1 MTEIKTR
8 RKMDEIPHSVRR
20 SQAVLQYGVGAMIDF
35 PSQVLMTATSVLW
48 ENPDIIHDERLEKLL
63 GVSEFITPSDC
74 GIPFVRFPRWYFCP
88 KCRKFKPI
96 EEWQKEYK
104 AKSARKNMPD
114 NDPYMIGKPVCSED
128 RQELVPAR
136 IVTVCKHGHID
147 DFPWIKW
154 VHCKNRFG
162 EKEVCSHPQ
171 LLFKTGSSATS
182 GLEGVEVECTNC
194 GAKASLFGAFNKDT
208 FEVETKD
215 SKFGTDFHC
224 TGRHPWKNEKSM
236 CSEYPQTKQRGASS
250 VYFPRIIS
258 SLVIPPYSGLLNDK
272 IEKSDALRKLS
283 DIIGDGIDDFC
294 CDKDKEEFILKKI
307 DKYIDEFVKEICENK
322 EAIFSILRRKFSLSE
337 NTENKDQ
344 DKELLYK
351 SEEYKAL
358 TGVISG
364 ESFGEDEFKRE
375 SVDSDAYGLR
385 GVKSIALIHK
395 VKEVSALI
403 GFSRIQPTN
412 DMDESS
418 EGVLVSV
425 KRKKTSTVRAAY
437 PATMS
442 RGEGIFIEFD
452 KDELEKFFNAEPF
465 NGRAKQLS
473 DRYNNSFYGKNR
485 KLNVDSV
492 FLFLHTMSHL
502 LIKELS
508 FSCGYP
514 TASTRERLYYG
525 EAGGENMCGVFIYTT
540 GGDSEGTLGGLVR
553 QGQIDCLPRV
563 FSHAIES
570 AKFCANDPVCSFS
583 EGQGMDAL
591 NYAACHTCAL
601 LPETCCEFS
610 NTLLDRVVVVGNMD
624 DSVKGYYSDSV
635 NKIE

>member
-8 RKMDEIPHSVRR
+8 IRMNDITHSVRR

-35 PSQVLMTATSVLW
+35 PSQVLMTATSELW

-63 GVSEFITPSDC
+63 GVSEFITPSDY

-96 EEWQKEYK
+96 EEWQKEFK
-104 AKSARKNMPD
+104 AKSARKNTTD

-147 DFPWIKW
+147 DFPWVKW
-154 VHCKNRFG
+154 VHRKNRFG

-215 SKFGTDFHC
+215 SKFGADFHC

-395 VKEVSALI
+395 VKEVTALI

-452 KDELEKFFNAEPF
+452 KDKLEKFFNAEPF
-465 NGRAKQLS
+465 NSRSKQLN

-508 FSCGYP
+508 FSCGYS
-514 TASTRERLYYG
+514 TASIRERLYYG